1 MRHRVAAGRDPEDR
15 DAGRVATEGRDV
27 VPYPLQPSDLV
38 LRADVGARQLR
49 VREVA
54 EEAEAVLNLYE
65 DDALVRQVIGG
76 AAWLL
81 RAAGLVVAT
90 VLSPAARGEV
100 IERKKKISRH
110 S

>member
-1 MRHRVAAGRDPEDR
+1 M
-15 DAGRVATEGRDV
+15 
-27 VPYPLQPSDLV
+27 
-38 LRADVGARQLR
+38 
-49 VREVA
+49 REVA

-81 RAAGLVVAT
+81 RAASLVVAT